1 MSRATMAFR
10 RLLQRSSDAV
20 WRVSPAV
27 LMGRTAATVTDPT
40 KVLTSPYPNV
50 DIPKGNFYS
59 FVYRQFEEYGSRTA
73 LIDGASG
80 EKLSYN
86 EIGEMTSKVGSALK
100 KKGLQ
105 KGDVLALISPN
116 CAAFGVQFFATVAI
130 GCIVTTMNPTF
141 TKTEMAYQL
150 KDSGAKCVA
159 TVSALLRTV
168 KEAAAEVGISDSNV
182 IVLDG
187 EGSSPH
193 PSFRSLLQDSGSQF
207 PVGGESVDPD
217 DTTFLPY
224 SSGTTGL
231 PKGVMLTHSNLISN
245 ICQCDHPKLLD
256 MRVPSNNVTG
266 VLPFYHI
273 YGLTS
278 VLAASWHQGSTIVS
292 LPKFEPEPFLSA
304 MDRYKVS
311 VAYLA
316 PPLVIFLA
324 KHPLVDE
331 YNLSPLHSIFSA
343 AAPLGTDVSEAVK
356 DRIGVKHVRQAY
368 GLTETSPI
376 THVCPLDVVK
386 LNSIGSV
393 VLNTEACILDCDSG
407 NALGP
412 DEVGE
417 LIVRGP
423 QVMKGYLGRPEATAK
438 SITEDG
444 WFRTGDLG
452 KYTVAA

>member
-1 MSRATMAFR
+1 MAFR
-10 RLLQRSSDAV
+10 CSRVLQRIPTIT
-20 WRVSPAV
+20 WRPRVSTAV
-27 LMGRTAATVTDPT
+27 LARRTAATVTDST
-40 KVLTSPYPNV
+40 KILKCPYPNV
-50 DIPKGNFYS
+50 DIPRGNYYS

-100 KKGLQ
+100 KMGLQ

-116 CAAFGVQFFATVAI
+116 SAAFGVQFFACVAI

-159 TVSALLRTV
+159 TVSALLPTV

-217 DTTFLPY
+217 DTICLPY

-231 PKGVMLTHSNLISN
+231 PKGVMLNHASLIAN
-245 ICQCDHPKLLD
+245 VVQMDHPQILD
-256 MRVPSNNVTG
+256 MRGPNSHILG

-273 YGLTS
+273 YGMN
-278 VLAASWHQGSTIVS
+278 VVFASSWYQGNTLVS
-292 LPKFEPEPFLSA
+292 LPKFDPELFLAA
-304 MDRYKVS
+304 MDRYKVNTG
-311 VAYLA
+311 YLA
-316 PPLVIFLA
+316 PPLVLFLA
-324 KHPLVDE
+324 KHPLVDK
-331 YNLSPLHSIFSA
+331 YNLSSLNCIFSG
-343 AAPLGTDVSEAVK
+343 AAPLSGDMVQAVK
-356 DRIGVKHVRQAY
+356 DRLGVADVRQGY
-368 GLTETSPI
+368 GLTETSPV
-376 THVCPLDVVK
+376 TNVCPPGVDK
-386 LNSIGSV
+386 TSSIGSMI
-393 VLNTEACILDCDSG
+393 LNTEGCILDSETGDV
-407 NALGP
+407 LGP
-412 DEVGE
+412 DQVGE
-417 LIVRGP
+417 LLVRGP
-423 QVMKGYLGRPEATAK
+423 QVMKGYLNRPEATAK

-452 KYTVAA
+452 K